1 MLTFKD
7 CLDYA
12 ELTEEEILAIA
23 EHEHM
28 TEIAALELSEY
39 LVQRPDGVVV
49 IKRMILDDIEDAKRS
64 EDRERELRLKAA
76 LKHFVETHPE
86 NVGRRGRIRH

>member
-39 LVQRPDGVVV
+39 LVQRPDGPLL
-49 IKRMILDDIEDAKRS
+49 IKRMILDDIEDAKKDK
-64 EDRERELRLKAA
+64 DRARELRLKAA
-76 LKHFVETHPE
+76 LKHFVDTHPE
-86 NVGRRGRIRH
+86 NVGRRGRARN